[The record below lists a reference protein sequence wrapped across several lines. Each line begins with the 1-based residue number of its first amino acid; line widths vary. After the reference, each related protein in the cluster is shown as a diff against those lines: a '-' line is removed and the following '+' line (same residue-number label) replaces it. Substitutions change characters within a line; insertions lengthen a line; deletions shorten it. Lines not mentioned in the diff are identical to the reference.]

1 MCVPAIG
8 AVAGIAGAAV
18 SAIGAKQQAEAQAQ
32 MDEYNAKVARMRG
45 EASLKTHDLNAQ
57 RKSLEY
63 QKLAGT
69 QLAAAAKGGV
79 DPTFGSAALTI
90 FGETYEEGLRE
101 QNDMRQAGINEYYE
115 GLNKQQAYNTSAQNN
130 YKASKIAAAGSFLSG
145 VAGAVGSLKGSGMG
159 SSLMIN
165 A

>member
-1 MCVPAIG
+1 MCLPAIG
-8 AVAGIAGAAV
+8 AVAGLAGAAV
-18 SAIGAKQQAEAQAQ
+18 SAIGAKQQADAQAN
-32 MDEYNAKVARMRG
+32 MDEYNAKVEKINARSRRWEGMKEQEKIG
-45 EASLKTHDLNAQ
+45 M
-57 RKSLEY
+57 EY
-63 QKLAGT
+63 DRLQGQ

-90 FGETYEEGLRE
+90 FGETYEERLRE
-101 QNDMRQAGINEYYE
+101 QDNVYHRAESGAIAHE
-115 GLNKQQAYNTSAQNN
+115 NKATAFETSAQNHR
-130 YKASKIAAAGSFLSG
+130 KAGKIAAAGSFLSG